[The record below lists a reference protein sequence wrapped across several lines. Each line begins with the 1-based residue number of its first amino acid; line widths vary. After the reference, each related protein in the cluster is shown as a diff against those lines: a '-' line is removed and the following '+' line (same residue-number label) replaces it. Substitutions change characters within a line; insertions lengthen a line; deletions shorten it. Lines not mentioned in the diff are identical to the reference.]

1 VSFTFGPIASPS
13 NFVAQFNKDIF
24 NVPVTTAASSVD
36 VSPRWSE
43 LGLNYPANTD
53 TAITSSVT
61 SPAWSEVG
69 LTYQANV
76 DASTATVNYVL
87 RQDSPPLPPPSPL
100 LYHDA
105 PAPPAG
111 LLFDALLTVA
121 RHELHE
127 VQHQSLNLLTDVAAH
142 TAVFDRLVEDLPFIE
157 NDENIPL
164 PISAILPARSPTPAL
179 RYPSP
184 EHVVRSPSPVAT
196 AAVQPPA
203 ALNEV
208 PNNFDLFPNL
218 FAAPPCT
225 NPSPTHP
232 HLYTVLH
239 EDGRKVWCPQD
250 EFIRKDFLANI
261 PHASAL
267 DTANPN
273 FVTPFQSRVYHEVH
287 IKAVDTLPPVTICA
301 KVGLHPASLLFPFR
315 YLESSFVDSIKF
327 LFGQFPPVWLQYFN
341 GSLVP
346 LVSYDFLDGHLVTIC
361 GQLYFTQEGIFV
373 IHRHT
378 RIEDNLQNNPGLAQF
393 TCSPQTPV
401 DPLLYLTPPP
411 VEHPL

>member
-1 VSFTFGPIASPS
+1 VSFTFGPIASPTD
-13 NFVAQFNKDIF
+13 FVAQFNEDIF
-24 NVPVTTAASSVD
+24 NVPVASAASSVD
-36 VSPRWSE
+36 ISPRWSE

-53 TAITSSVT
+53 TAVTSSVT

-69 LTYQANV
+69 LTYQANL
-76 DASTATVNYVL
+76 DASAAAVQHAFHPDENI
-87 RQDSPPLPPPSPL
+87 LPPASPL
-100 LYHDA
+100 LYHDI

-111 LLFDALLTVA
+111 LLFSALLTVA
-121 RHELHE
+121 RSELHE

-142 TAVFDRLVEDLPFIE
+142 TADFDRLVEELPFE
-157 NDENIPL
+157 EVENIPP
-164 PISAILPARSPTPAL
+164 PISAVLPAHSPTPAL

-184 EHVVRSPSPVAT
+184 EYIVRSPSPVAAT
-196 AAVQPPA
+196 TVQPPA

-208 PNNFDLFPNL
+208 PNDFDLFPNL
-218 FAAPPCT
+218 FTAPPCT

-232 HLYTVLH
+232 YLYTVLH
-239 EDGRKVWCPQD
+239 KDRRKIWCPQD
-250 EFIRKDFLANI
+250 EFVRKDFLANI
-261 PHASAL
+261 PRASTL

-273 FVTPFQSRVYHEVH
+273 FVTPFRSRVYHEVH

-301 KVGLHPASLLFPFR
+301 KVGLHPSSLLFPFG

-346 LVSYDFLDGHLVTIC
+346 LVSYDFLDGRLVTIC
-361 GQLYFTQEGIFV
+361 GQLYFTEEGIFV
-373 IHRHT
+373 IHHHT
-378 RIEDNLQNNPGLAQF
+378 RIEDNLRSNPGLALF
-393 TCSPQTPV
+393 TCSPRTPT

-411 VEHPL
+411 VEEPL